1 MSTEIIIGIDL
12 AGKKENPTGIALLK
26 NLRVAT
32 NIVYTNAEILEII
45 THKHP
50 IVTAID
56 APLSLPKKGSLRKAD
71 REMIKRGYKVFPPSL
86 PAMMQ
91 LTLRG
96 IEINKLITEKGY
108 KTIEVHPTSTRKA
121 LNMPLKDWEEIQ
133 KTFKKLGLKGD
144 VQSRMLKNHEID
156 AVTSALTAFLYINCQ
171 TEAIGNTE
179 EGYII
184 VPKKTDW
191 RTIRL

>member
-1 MSTEIIIGIDL
+1 MYKEIIIGIDL

-26 NLRVAT
+26 NLLVTA
-32 NIVYTNAEILEII
+32 NIVYTTEEILEII
-45 THKHP
+45 TNKRP
-50 IVTAID
+50 IITAID
-56 APLSLPKKGSLRKAD
+56 APLSLPKQGSLRKAD
-71 REMIKRGYKVFPPSL
+71 REMIKRGYKVFPPGL

-96 IEINKLITEKGY
+96 IKINKLITEKGY

-121 LNMPLKDWEEIQ
+121 LNMPLKDWKEIQ
-133 KTFKKLGLKGD
+133 KTFEKMGLKGD
-144 VQSRMLKNHEID
+144 VQLRMLKNHEID
-156 AVTSALTAFLYINCQ
+156 AVTSALTAFLYINYQ
-171 TEAIGNTE
+171 TEALGNIE